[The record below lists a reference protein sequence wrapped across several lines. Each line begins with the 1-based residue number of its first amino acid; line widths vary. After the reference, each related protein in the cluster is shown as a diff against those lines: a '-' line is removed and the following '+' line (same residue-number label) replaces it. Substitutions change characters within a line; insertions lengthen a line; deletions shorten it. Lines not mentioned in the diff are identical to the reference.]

1 VGDDNGSGNDYADFL
16 LGATDAYFQNANA
29 PSTIRSKSTY
39 VFGQDEWHLSKNLV
53 LTLGLR
59 YEYNTPKA
67 DTQGRTFSVIPGLQ
81 STRFPFAPPGLVFPA
96 IRALPQEPISP
107 TRRTSRRASD
117 LPGPTGSGKTSLRGG
132 GGIFY
137 DILKGED
144 NLQFNGQPPFVGSAG
159 LYFNVVGPIRLGPS
173 DR

>member
-1 VGDDNGSGNDYADFL
+1 MTMAR
-16 LGATDAYFQNANA
+16 ATIMRTFYSA
-29 PSTIRSKSTY
+29 PPTHISKRECAFHHSQQSTY

-81 STRFPFAPPGLVFPA
+81 STRFPFAPRDWYFPA
-96 IRALPQEPISP
+96 IRALPQEPIS
-107 TRRTSRRASD
+107 RQEELRAA
-117 LPGPTGSGKTSLRGG
+117 LRICLGPTGSGKTSLRGG

-144 NLQFNGQPPFVGSAG
+144 NLQFNGQPRSWAPRTLLQRCWAESGWARR
-159 LYFNVVGPIRLGPS
+159 I
-173 DR
+173 DE